1 MSKSLF
7 HDAPYDATVLLSGTK
22 HDEDDTYAWEIAE
35 ELAPA
40 AEGERFVGVC
50 ARFESTGAGFNPRIV
65 KAETFFGT
73 SPGPNLEDDPDTQ
86 APSTVRWIL
95 SEIVEDCVA
104 SGCFDVAMVFDLEN
118 ENYVVV
124 SDLDYTGRGGA
135 SIYHVGVIVLDP
147 RSLSTSDWMHT
158 FQVAE
163 SERERRRVVV
173 RLQD

>member
-40 AEGERFVGVC
+40 AKGERFVGVC

-65 KAETFFGT
+65 KAETFFGAA
-73 SPGPNLEDDPDTQ
+73 SDPNREGDADAK
-86 APSTVRWIL
+86 APSTAQWIL
-95 SEIVEDCVA
+95 SDIIEERVA
-104 SGCFDVAMVFDLEN
+104 SGCFDVAIVFDLEK
-118 ENYVVV
+118 EEYVVF
-124 SDLDYTGRGGA
+124 SDLEYDGRAGA
-135 SIYHVGVIVLDP
+135 VLYHAGVVLLDP
-147 RSLSTSDWMHT
+147 YGLSASDWIHT

-163 SERERRRVVV
+163 SERERRRVV
-173 RLQD
+173 LKQY